1 MGELPANAEQKSPRP
16 AHARRTIACLHRRG
30 FLGAC
35 SSFGG
40 DNNPFT
46 VFADPG
52 QYQYH
57 SCEQIAAIRE
67 DKAKRAQD
75 LKLLMDKAEQGTGG
89 AVINVIA
96 YRTDYVSATEELKV
110 LDATAR
116 SKNCPAKK

>member
-1 MGELPANAEQKSPRP
+1 MRVAPSLAC
-16 AHARRTIACLHRRG
+16 IAAG

-52 QYQYH
+52 QFQYH
-57 SCEQIAAIRE
+57 SCEQIAAVRVGT
-67 DKAKRAQD
+67 AKRAQD
-75 LKLLMDKAEQGTGG
+75 LKQLMDKAEQSTGG
-89 AVINVIA
+89 GIVNVIA
-96 YRTDYVSATEELKV
+96 YKTDYVSATEELKV

>member
-1 MGELPANAEQKSPRP
+1 
-16 AHARRTIACLHRRG
+16 
-30 FLGAC
+30 LGAC